1 MQNKLSQVQAA
12 RAAGVS
18 RATIY
23 RAIKSGRLSM
33 TQETDGGMH
42 IDASELLRVFPD
54 ADLERAREHAPDGQA
69 GLHEQGDVHADEGE
83 LRALRELISELKEDK
98 AHLRQELERAAAE
111 RAEIVA
117 ERTRLLSMLEEKDRV
132 LAQQLE
138 QVRLLTDART
148 QRKPWWKRWW

>member
-54 ADLERAREHAPDGQA
+54 ADLERAPDGQA
-69 GLHEQGDVHADEGE
+69 GMHEQGDVHADEGE

-98 AHLRQELERAAAE
+98 AHLRQELKRAAAE

>member
-1 MQNKLSQVQAA
+1 
-12 RAAGVS
+12 
-18 RATIY
+18 
-23 RAIKSGRLSM
+23 
-33 TQETDGGMH
+33 MH

-54 ADLERAREHAPDGQA
+54 ADLERAREHAPNGQA
-69 GLHEQGDVHADEGE
+69 GMHEQGDVDADEGE
-83 LRALRELISELKEDK
+83 LGALRELISELKEDK